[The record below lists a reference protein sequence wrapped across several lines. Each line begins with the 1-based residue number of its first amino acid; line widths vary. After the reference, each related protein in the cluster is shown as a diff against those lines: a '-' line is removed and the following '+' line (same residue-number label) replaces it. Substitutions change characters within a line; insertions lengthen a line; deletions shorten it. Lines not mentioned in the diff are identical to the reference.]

1 MRKYAYTTTSR
12 FFSTADD
19 GLEEAEEKLIFTK
32 HKEGRIVTQ
41 RSSIACL
48 RWAEAMNALSRQ
60 QYAVAADSA
69 QYAQAR
75 MNAMNAFYL
84 LKDAFKVFFP
94 EGSEVAK
101 NFERFHDIIDPAKND
116 LQKMYVGIHGRGTGD
131 VYYDDKYYVL
141 DSTVIAKRLGIAPS
155 DVTFNDTVQF
165 IDELIIDELALESTM
180 EGNRFG
186 DLIRFAKRRQAWG
199 DSEYRDFLALRVAN
213 RGGEE
218 AEAEERDALYN
229 KLSGSEEYW
238 YLPFK

>member
-1 MRKYAYTTTSR
+1 
-12 FFSTADD
+12 
-19 GLEEAEEKLIFTK
+19 
-32 HKEGRIVTQ
+32 
-41 RSSIACL
+41 
-48 RWAEAMNALSRQ
+48 
-60 QYAVAADSA
+60 
-69 QYAQAR
+69 
-75 MNAMNAFYL
+75 
-84 LKDAFKVFFP
+84 
-94 EGSEVAK
+94 
-101 NFERFHDIIDPAKND
+101 
-116 LQKMYVGIHGRGTGD
+116 
-131 VYYDDKYYVL
+131 
-141 DSTVIAKRLGIAPS
+141 LGIAPS

-238 YLPFK
+238 FLPFK